1 MVMPQRHNNT
11 FMGDP
16 FRSLM
21 TAEQNLVIKE
31 DKLAELAASTGTYL
45 AAQLKELSDIHPRHI
60 QNVRGR
66 GTFLAFDCANADVR
80 NSLLSN
86 LKAQGVN

>member
-1 MVMPQRHNNT
+1 
-11 FMGDP
+11 MGDP

-31 DKLAELAASTGTYL
+31 DKLAELAASTGTFL
-45 AAQLKELSDIHPRHI
+45 AGQLKELSDIYPRHI
-60 QNVRGR
+60 SNVRGK
-66 GTFLAFDCANADVR
+66 GTYLAFDCENADVR